1 MRSQL
6 EQAVATPAVAV
17 LLASELVVMGLAGA
31 ARRLPGTPSLP
42 APAATAA
49 VAVALLVAQV
59 PLYLTMRRAVWR
71 RDERSFRA
79 VTLTTNT
86 VQLTLVA
93 LLCQSSHPSFTT
105 LGALILCAF
114 AFNDATLLHD
124 GRDVRL
130 AYAVPFGV
138 LAGGT
143 LLLEGAT
150 PRAAITALICAAG
163 TVVSQFIVHVVG
175 QRARESAAQRA
186 EAEALVRR
194 AEVLRREREVL
205 RQSCNILSLGMASAS
220 LAHDL
225 RNAAF
230 VLVMNQE
237 SVADLAARLQGEG
250 AADDAAVLSEVAT
263 AITRLERELAER
275 LSRLRDAGELAL
287 TPARDLVHRARADAD
302 ARLALERRAA
312 IEAFAEDLEDLPVFV
327 SEGHVSA
334 ISNLLINGARYG
346 GGRFEVHGERA
357 SPEFYRLTLRDFGVD
372 AADRNAILGRVR
384 ASMEFHG
391 APSAQGRSG
400 YGIALGLARLE
411 TLRVGGAF
419 DAQAPE
425 VGNGIQI
432 RLVLPLCD
440 PDALPSGTAAA
451 DQYL

>member
-1 MRSQL
+1 MLAQL
-6 EQAVATPAVAV
+6 EQAVATPAVATF
-17 LLASELVVMGLAGA
+17 LASEVVVMGLAAA
-31 ARRLPGTPSLP
+31 ARRLPGTPALP
-42 APAATAA
+42 SPMVTATAA
-49 VAVALLVAQV
+49 LALLVAQA
-59 PLYLTMRRAVWR
+59 PLYLAMRRAVRR
-71 RDERSFRA
+71 RDEGSFRA
-79 VTLTTNT
+79 VTLATNT
-86 VQLTLVA
+86 VQLTLIA
-93 LLCQSSHPSFTT
+93 LLCQSSHPSFTP

-138 LAGGT
+138 LAGAT

-205 RQSCNILSLGMASAS
+205 RQSCNILSLGMASAA

-237 SVADLAARLQGEG
+237 GVADLAERMRREG
-250 AADDAAVLSEVAT
+250 AGDDAAMLTEVAA

-275 LSRLRDAGELAL
+275 LSRLRDAGELSM
-287 TPARDLVHRARADAD
+287 TSARDLVRRARADAD
-302 ARLALERRAA
+302 ARLALERHPA
-312 IEAFAEDLEDLPVFV
+312 IEAFAEDLEELPVFV

-357 SPEFYRLTLRDFGVD
+357 SPEFYRLTLRDFGID
-372 AADRNAILGRVR
+372 PADRSAILGRVR

-391 APSAQGRSG
+391 VPSTRGRSG

-440 PDALPSGTAAA
+440 PDTLPPGSASA
-451 DQYL
+451 DQFL